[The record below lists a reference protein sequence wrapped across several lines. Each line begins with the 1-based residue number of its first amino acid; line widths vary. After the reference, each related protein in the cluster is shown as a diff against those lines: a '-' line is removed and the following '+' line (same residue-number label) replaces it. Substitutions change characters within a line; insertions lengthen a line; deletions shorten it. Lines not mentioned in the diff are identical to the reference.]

1 MRKPS
6 RDCRERMTMALA
18 VGMEMYRAITGSLLS
33 IFVPQTCAGVQNGT
47 DACSVSTLARM
58 EDETTPLRLTTTTLN
73 WATLAAFLLLYTVE
87 TRRENFCV
95 EWFDVD
101 PSMPDDNLVR
111 DENTMPA
118 VLRKTLDKW
127 NRLYRTAVKF
137 TTAAVVSNVAMS
149 AFYVSDR
156 STAGTVSSLVSFTL
170 LLVLKL
176 VASNSVT
183 SDRTGVRSAYLSE
196 HTSFNVIDAD
206 KRDQFVGQ
214 ERKNAV

>member
-1 MRKPS
+1 MV
-6 RDCRERMTMALA
+6 LA

-33 IFVPQTCAGVQNGT
+33 IFVPQACIGVQNGT
-47 DACSVSTLARM
+47 DVCSISTLARL
-58 EDETTPLRLTTTTLN
+58 EDETTPLRLVATTLN
-73 WATLAAFLLLYTVE
+73 WATLATFLVLYTVE

-101 PSMPDDNLVR
+101 PSKPDDNLVR
-111 DENTMPA
+111 EDNSMPA
-118 VLRKTLDKW
+118 ELRKTLDAW
-127 NRLYRTAVKF
+127 NRSYRLAARV
-137 TTAAVVSNVAMS
+137 TTVAVVGNVVTS

-156 STAGTVSSLVSFTL
+156 STAGTVSSVVSFTM

-176 VASNSVT
+176 VASNAVT
-183 SDRTGVRSAYLSE
+183 GDRTGVRSAYLSE

-214 ERKNAV
+214 ERKNAI